1 MTGAILAGGKSRRM
15 GFNKAFI
22 RINGETIIE
31 RSVKLFKD
39 VFDDVFIVANDVLLY
54 EGLDA
59 RVYSDVLKE
68 AGSLGGVYTA
78 LFHAGSD
85 WAFVAAC
92 DMPYLDAKTIRKV
105 LDSPRK
111 GYEAV
116 VPFIGGRFHPMHA
129 LYSKKCLKP
138 IESMIK
144 EGNLRATDL
153 FERIKA
159 MKLSEADFGD
169 LPAAASV
176 ENINTKEDL
185 VKIGLPSSE

>member
-22 RINGETIIE
+22 RINDETIIE
-31 RSVKLFKD
+31 RSLKLFKN
-39 VFDDVFIVANDVLLY
+39 VFDDVFIVSNDILLY
-54 EGLDA
+54 ESLDA
-59 RVYSDVLKE
+59 RVYSDIYKD

-78 LFHAGSD
+78 LFHSKGD

-92 DMPYLDAKTIRKV
+92 DMPYLDTQTIRKI

-116 VPFIGGRFHPMHA
+116 VPFINDRYHPMHA

-144 EGNLRATDL
+144 EENLRVTDL

-159 MKLSEADFGD
+159 KKLFEDDFGD
-169 LPAAASV
+169 LTIAASV

-185 VKIGLPSSE
+185 LKMESPSSK

>member
-31 RSVKLFKD
+31 RSLKLFKD
-39 VFDDVFIVANDVLLY
+39 VFDDVFIVANDILLY

-59 RVYSDVLKE
+59 RVYSDVFKE

-78 LFHAGSD
+78 LFHASSD

-92 DMPYLDAKTIRKV
+92 DMPYLDSKTIRKV

-116 VPFIGGRFHPMHA
+116 IPFINGRYHPMHA

-159 MKLSEADFGD
+159 RKLSEADFGD
-169 LPAAASV
+169 LPVAASI
-176 ENINTKEDL
+176 ENINTRKDL

>member
-22 RINGETIIE
+22 RINDETVIE
-31 RSVKLFKD
+31 RSLKLFQN
-39 VFDDVFIVANDVLLY
+39 VFDDVFIVANDILLY
-54 EGLDA
+54 GGLDA
-59 RVYSDVLKE
+59 RVYSDVYKD
-68 AGSLGGVYTA
+68 AGSLGGVFTA
-78 LFHAGSD
+78 LFHASGD

-92 DMPYLDAKTIRKV
+92 DMPYLDTQTIRKI

-116 VPFIGGRFHPMHA
+116 VPFINGKYHPMHA

-144 EGNLRATDL
+144 DGNLRVTDL

-159 MKLSEADFGD
+159 RKLFETDFGE
-169 LPAAASV
+169 LPVAASV
-176 ENINTKEDL
+176 ENINTREDL
-185 VKIGLPSSE
+185 IKTGLHSSE